1 MKRFLIG
8 VLGAAVAFATVANA
22 ATLVATPSSSV
33 VAQGATVTITLVGT
47 TTPYDGSSLPDA
59 ATQIDVRISGNGTHV
74 STETATGGTCVIAT
88 GCLVG
93 AGWSVGGT
101 QGTNVFGNYIAFSQI
116 GGLVAGPITNNMVA
130 PAPTFATGN
139 STLTSVFTVVAPNVP
154 AYTVVNVSL
163 SAVGV
168 GFMGVSGA
176 QTLGSYTVV
185 PEPTTA
191 ALMGL
196 GLLGLAL
203 AGRRR

>member
-1 MKRFLIG
+1 MKRFLIAI
-8 VLGAAVAFATVANA
+8 LGTAVMFATVANA

-93 AGWSVGGT
+93 AGGSVGGT

-139 STLTSVFTVVAPNVP
+139 STLTAVFTTNAAGSGYVDVNLASIGGRFFGVAGP
-154 AYTVVNVSL
+154 
-163 SAVGV
+163 
-168 GFMGVSGA
+168 
-176 QTLGSYTVV
+176 TLLAGYQVV

-203 AGRRR
+203 SGRRR

>member
-1 MKRFLIG
+1 MKRFLIAI
-8 VLGAAVAFATVANA
+8 LGTAVMFATVANA

-59 ATQIDVRISGNGTHV
+59 ATQIDVRITGSGTEV

-88 GCLVG
+88 GCIVG
-93 AGWSVGGT
+93 AGWVVGGT
-101 QGTNVFGNYIAFSQI
+101 QGSTVGGNFIAFSQI
-116 GGLVAGPITNNMVA
+116 GGLVAGPLTNNMTAGV
-130 PAPTFATGN
+130 PFHTGG
-139 STLTSVFTVVAPNVP
+139 SSLTAVFTVVAPNVP

-168 GFMGVSGA
+168 GFLGVSGA

-203 AGRRR
+203 SGRRR